1 MADNGPAG
9 QVIQATLEASTVDI
23 AEEFTNLIVVQRAY
37 SASTKII
44 KTADEMLEELT
55 RIK

>member
-1 MADNGPAG
+1 M
-9 QVIQATLEASTVDI
+9 
-23 AEEFTNLIVVQRAY
+23 IVVQRAY

-55 RIK
+55 RLK